1 MERPRVSLAV
11 GPGGVPLRDG
21 IDGSLLRRLNES
33 TSFKVAGATLGTAAL
48 TAASACAGHS
58 VLLTQSALCPARA
71 LIAESAHEEMR
82 AQLWPQLA
90 ATADLGSENRGP
102 GPASREGRVIH
113 VSSGDT
119 RVPSM
124 SLRGSY
130 RTRRAAALGSAS
142 GDLTRQL
149 LRTVSIQHRPGKR
162 L

>member
-1 MERPRVSLAV
+1 MDPPPQVKRKHFLKGRRRHAGHRCSHRSLCV
-11 GPGGVPLRDG
+11 C
-21 IDGSLLRRLNES
+21 GSLS
-33 TSFKVAGATLGTAAL
+33 AL
-48 TAASACAGHS
+48 P
-58 VLLTQSALCPARA
+58 TQSALCPARA
-71 LIAESAHEEMR
+71 LTAESAHEETR

-102 GPASREGRVIH
+102 GPASWEGRVIH

-130 RTRRAAALGSAS
+130 RTRREAALGTAS

-149 LRTVSIQHRPGKR
+149 LRTVSIQHRHRKR
-162 L
+162 LQLCHHARPADTLNSPR